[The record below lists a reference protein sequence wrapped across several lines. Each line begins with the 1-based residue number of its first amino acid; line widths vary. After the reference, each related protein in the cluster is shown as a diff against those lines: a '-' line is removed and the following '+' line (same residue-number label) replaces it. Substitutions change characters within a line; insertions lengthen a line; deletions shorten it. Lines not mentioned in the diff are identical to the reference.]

1 MREKLE
7 EAIQQVLAP
16 EFDNIQ
22 FNEPLWEKV
31 NNYPVV
37 LILYTNDEK
46 TFYLNHKV
54 KHYFEFE
61 IVFADRRLVSKSK
74 DAEFDAIR
82 AMESIIDK
90 LDWLSFNVKVDD
102 SDDTILVLGRVMGDT
117 LDRRIFGTSTMYY
130 GIVGTIN
137 YRCEAIVSTDLHF

>member
-22 FNEPLWEKV
+22 FNEPQWEKV

-37 LILYTNDEK
+37 LILYTNDER
-46 TFYLNHKV
+46 TLYLNHKV

-61 IVFADRRLVSKSK
+61 IVFADRRLIAKSK
-74 DAEFDAIR
+74 NAEFDAIH
-82 AMESIIDK
+82 AIENIIDK
-90 LDWLSFNVKVDD
+90 LDWLSFNIKVDD
-102 SDDTILVLGRVMGDT
+102 ELEIPVLGRVINDT
-117 LDRRIFGTSTMYY
+117 LDRRVFGTSTMYY
-130 GIVGTIN
+130 GIIGTIT
-137 YRCEAIVSTDLHF
+137 YRCETIVPTTLHF